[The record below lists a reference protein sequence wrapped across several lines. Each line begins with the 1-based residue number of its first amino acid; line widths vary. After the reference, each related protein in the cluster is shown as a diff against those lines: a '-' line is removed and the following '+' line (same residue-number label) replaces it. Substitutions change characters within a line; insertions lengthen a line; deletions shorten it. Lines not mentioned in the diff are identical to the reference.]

1 MTRSE
6 TTQVRVQGLQPAQV
20 IAGLVGLVYLV
31 GGIAGL
37 IRTGFADYTANG
49 QQVVLV
55 FTVNGLHNTVN
66 VVIGLLGLLMAVSSG
81 LARAYGW
88 ILFVGWGLVSVWGL
102 MLTGVI
108 SGNAVASW
116 GNPLNLNA
124 ADNWL
129 HIISA
134 LLGLVIA
141 IMPARKVVQVTA
153 RAPFPDT
160 AATSGEIPQQSRRDV
175 GWHRRG
181 GTAH

>member
-1 MTRSE
+1 V
-6 TTQVRVQGLQPAQV
+6 QVV
-20 IAGLVGLVYLV
+20 AGLVGLVYLV
-31 GGIAGL
+31 GGIVGL
-37 IRTGFADYTANG
+37 VRTGFSGYTANG

-55 FTVNGLHNTVN
+55 FTVNPLHNTVN
-66 VVIGLLGLLMAVSSG
+66 VVVGLLGVLMAFNSG

-108 SGNAVASW
+108 SGNAAASW

-134 LLGLVIA
+134 LLGLLIA
-141 IMPARKVVQVTA
+141 IIPARKVVQVTVT
-153 RAPFPDT
+153 APSADSG
-160 AATSGEIPQQSRRDV
+160 ATSSEIPQQSRRGT

-181 GTAH
+181 DTAH